1 MTSETGFDPKLY
13 ERFPTAEDRPPDEL
27 EKLEA
32 IWKAPRGWARLTVVN
47 NNYIGVYYVA
57 AAFLFFVLAGG
68 LAVIMRT
75 QLVLPLNGVLSQET
89 YNQFFTMHGTMM
101 MRSEEH
107 TSELQSLMRI
117 SYAVFCLTQKK
128 HNTAQQ

>member
-75 QLVLPLNGVLSQET
+75 QLALPLTGEIGRASCRERVCQNV
-89 YNQFFTMHGTMM
+89 
-101 MRSEEH
+101 
-107 TSELQSLMRI
+107 
-117 SYAVFCLTQKK
+117 
-128 HNTAQQ
+128 

>member
-75 QLVLPLNGVLSQET
+75 QLALPLNGVLSQET
-89 YNQFFTMHGTMM
+89 YNQFFTMHG
-101 MRSEEH
+101 RSEEH

-117 SYAVFCLTQKK
+117 SYAVFCLNKK
-128 HNTAQQ
+128 TNTTTNQT